1 MIVQDVP
8 LLFEV
13 GLDAEMD
20 KTVVVDAPLELRV
33 ARVVARAVA
42 GGGLTADEVRSRDAA
57 QLPLAEKVRRA
68 DFVIDNSGEL
78 ERPRASSRKSLAS
91 PHYLTAGL
99 MFVKLNLHLSNYKCR
114 LANHERRYT
123 HGYCW
128 LPFSRCLAETNRLKI
143 VGLLAHQPYT
153 VEQLAA
159 LLEVGSPTVSHH
171 LRKLAAVG
179 LVEAKA
185 EGYYSVYSLRPE
197 VLHEQAKVLLGDE
210 GFGGLAEDV
219 DRSAFDRKV
228 LGTFTDERGR
238 DHGVSGTAEKIPGF
252 AKPRA

>member
-1 MIVQDVP
+1 MNEDTRTAT
-8 LLFEV
+8 L
-13 GLDAEMD
+13 
-20 KTVVVDAPLELRV
+20 V
-33 ARVVARAVA
+33 AFF
-42 GGGLTADEVRSRDAA
+42 
-57 QLPLAEKVRRA
+57 KV
-68 DFVIDNSGEL
+68 
-78 ERPRASSRKSLAS
+78 
-91 PHYLTAGL
+91 
-99 MFVKLNLHLSNYKCR
+99 
-114 LANHERRYT
+114 
-123 HGYCW
+123 
-128 LPFSRCLAETNRLKI
+128 LAETNRLKI

-210 GFGGLAEDV
+210 GFSGLVEDV

-228 LGTFTDERGR
+228 LGTFTDSAGAITAFPAQQKKYLVLLNHVLSAFEPGLRYPEREVNR
-238 DHGVSGTAEKIPGF
+238 RLEHFNPDTARLRRSLVEHGLMAREGGGEDYWRV
-252 AKPRA
+252 